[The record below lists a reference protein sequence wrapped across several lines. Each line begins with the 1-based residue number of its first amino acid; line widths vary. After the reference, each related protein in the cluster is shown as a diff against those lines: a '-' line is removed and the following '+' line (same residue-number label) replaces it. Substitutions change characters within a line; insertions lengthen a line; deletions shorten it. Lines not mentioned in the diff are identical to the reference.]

1 MSKWKKEED
10 NTERENNT
18 LDTLG
23 KLGKEETCERYKAK

>member
-23 KLGKEETCERYKAK
+23 KLGKGRNM